1 MSRTTSPIKLELWR
15 DRLDQFSQGQQTVH
29 QFCDSVGCSTATFHY
44 WKRKLDLADPSAD
57 QLGSYG
63 AVVKRSAFLPVIV
76 RGGSSRPIL
85 VRVKDGTRI
94 AVPADALSALE
105 VILQHAHRVA

>member
-15 DRLDQFSQGQQTVH
+15 DRLDQFSQGQQTVQ
-29 QFCDSVGCSTATFHY
+29 QFCDSVGCSAARFYY
-44 WKRKLDLADPSAD
+44 WKRKLAHAD
-57 QLGSYG
+57 QVG
-63 AVVKRSAFLPVIV
+63 ACGAAGKPSAFLPVIV
-76 RGGSSRPIL
+76 RGNSSKPIL

-94 AVPADALSALE
+94 ALPADALAALE